1 MGITPVD
8 NSDVHRWGP
17 PFVLVVIGW
26 LGTAAAI
33 WWCIDGF
40 VNGTASEPGTRLF
53 SGLTV
58 LVLAVCTLYGT
69 RARPRLVA
77 SSTGIEVCGLRGAR
91 RYDWA
96 RVADMRLLH
105 TPGLGRKTLTLEI
118 TVHTG
123 EPAGHDDELLLIFSR
138 LDLGADPRDVCLALE
153 ELAARSRRQ
162 GAP

>member
-8 NSDVHRWGP
+8 NSTVHRWGP

-40 VNGTASEPGTRLF
+40 VNGTASEPGTLLF

-58 LVLAVCTLYGT
+58 LVLAICTLYGT
-69 RARPRLVA
+69 RARPRLTA
-77 SSTGIEVCGLRGAR
+77 TSAGIEVRGLTGRR

-96 RVADMRLLH
+96 QVTEVRLLH
-105 TPGLGRKTLTLEI
+105 TSGLGRRSLTLEI
-118 TVHTG
+118 TVRPG
-123 EPAGHDDELLLIFSR
+123 DDEQLLIFSR
-138 LDLGADPRDVCLALE
+138 LDLGADPRDVAD
-153 ELAARSRRQ
+153 ELAAVRS
-162 GAP
+162 ATT